1 MATTGICYKTWP
13 QAPFDCTR
21 SDSGTWQAGRRWNLS
36 SISACAT
43 RCLQCERCAWVA
55 YGRRECA
62 WYASCEHPVDKPAYE
77 RMRVRAAPPPGPRL
91 EAGHTCG
98 RVRTPKAVTPAPLP
112 VPAPEC
118 RSASDAAR
126 QSFLA
131 LAGRKRR
138 LACLGDSITRGD
150 GAHEAGRGSHAPFK
164 KGIVG
169 RGNYPAALQA
179 LLGSEDW
186 LVGNFGVSG
195 RTAMPTGD
203 AYAATREFQSL
214 RCFAPELAVLMLGT
228 NDAKPVHWGPRQRFP
243 HARLVHALVG
253 LGRQVLSLPT
263 CAAGARA
270 PCAAAA
276 PRLLLLSPPP
286 SLAVDA
292 LERGLAGVLYPLGD
306 EAGWSRAGSRR
317 RQRLSWAGGSG
328 PQPRPSWSATRRR
341 AARRIAPARWRF
353 SVGSQQAASG

>member
-1 MATTGICYKTWP
+1 MTLDATAARGWHFQRTILSLQLETEGSDIIAGRRCGTQDRRGLTCTSRPLLFARCDGELLAGGALDAHNCENFWPRSMLTTARTTGICYKTWP

-21 SDSGTWQAGRRWNLS
+21 SDSGTWQAGRRFNLS

-118 RSASDAAR
+118 RSASDAA
-126 QSFLA
+126 SFLA
-131 LAGRKRR
+131 LAGRKHR

-164 KGIVG
+164 RCSVG

-243 HARLVHALVG
+243 HARLVRALVD
-253 LGRQVLSLPT
+253 LGRQ
-263 CAAGARA
+263 AG
-270 PCAAAA
+270 
-276 PRLLLLSPPP
+276 
-286 SLAVDA
+286 
-292 LERGLAGVLYPLGD
+292 
-306 EAGWSRAGSRR
+306 
-317 RQRLSWAGGSG
+317 Q
-328 PQPRPSWSATRRR
+328 
-341 AARRIAPARWRF
+341 
-353 SVGSQQAASG
+353 